1 MAETTSLERRVIRL
15 EERIGQLVGIQKAN
29 ADKLQ
34 NRRIKST
41 APGANQS
48 LVWDEVV
55 KAWGP
60 ETTAAG
66 IAAHNILDGA
76 VAHMDSATGDPTKGD
91 LIVGSGTL
99 WDDLAVGSNTQ
110 VLTADSAQTL
120 GIKWA
125 AVTTDPDIEL
135 LALMSFGII

>member
-55 KAWGP
+55 KAWEIGR
-60 ETTAAG
+60 
-66 IAAHNILDGA
+66 AH
-76 VAHMDSATGDPTKGD
+76 V
-91 LIVGSGTL
+91 
-99 WDDLAVGSNTQ
+99 
-110 VLTADSAQTL
+110 
-120 GIKWA
+120 
-125 AVTTDPDIEL
+125 
-135 LALMSFGII
+135 